1 MIQER
6 ALELAAALRSG
17 EYEQGKNLLC
27 RKLDDGTMTWCC
39 LGVACDLAVKAGV
52 PVTVTESDEVHSPGD
67 GHTYRKIAYNGKDGL
82 PPGEVQHYFGFAVE
96 NGYSS
101 TTPGLDINETTYGKR
116 TKDLATANDRGAT
129 FTQIADYIEQYWD
142 QL

>member
-27 RKLDDGTMTWCC
+27 RKLEDGTMTWCC

-52 PVTVTESDEVHSPGD
+52 PVTVTESDEFEWANHQK
-67 GHTYRKIAYNGKDGL
+67 YRKIAYNGKDGL
-82 PPGEVQHYFGFAVE
+82 PPGEVQRYFGFAVE

-101 TTPGLDINETTYGKR
+101 TTPGLNINVPTYGKR